1 MVIPN
6 NFTIVSVLIILLA
19 ILTSKPLLLL
29 LSFVKIIEWN
39 FSGFAIILFSFN
51 HLIAVF
57 DSSSR
62 REIRFEIEFEK
73 LESVLSSA

>member
-6 NFTIVSVLIILLA
+6 NFTLVSVLIILLA

-39 FSGFAIILFSFN
+39 FSGFTMRTVL
-51 HLIAVF
+51 LIF
-57 DSSSR
+57 DLPYPLQNTV
-62 REIRFEIEFEK
+62 IYQGGYI
-73 LESVLSSA
+73 